1 MLKKLLHTKLY
12 SFYNFCNS
20 LILLKLYC
28 VINLKS
34 VPLEVELVFFLV
46 PVKYKSL

>member
-1 MLKKLLHTKLY
+1 MLKELLHSKLY

-28 VINLKS
+28 VINLNS
-34 VPLEVELVFFLV
+34 VPLEVKLVFSG
-46 PVKYKSL
+46 PSQI